1 VSVAAAPMT
10 PAKSQHNDAL
20 AAVEIF
26 RDLDRAGLA
35 AIAHKCAWRTYEAG
49 QQIVA
54 HLDDTHDV
62 CFIVAGRVRVNIYSP
77 DGRDVT
83 FRDIGRG
90 EIFGELAAIDGA
102 PRSANVVALVDTTI
116 ASLRAKEFW
125 QVLRDHPTVAAA
137 TLRRLVRLVRSLS
150 ERVYEFST
158 LAVRNRIHAELLR
171 LCRDHMITANQ
182 ATIDSA
188 PTHAEI
194 ASRIST
200 HREAV
205 SRELSDLVRA
215 GMIVRQ
221 GQALLI
227 KDVARLARLVE
238 TVGEP

>member
-1 VSVAAAPMT
+1 MRSEVPKA
-10 PAKSQHNDAL
+10 QHHDAL
-20 AAVEIF
+20 ATIEIF
-26 RDLDRAGLA
+26 RDLDRAGLS
-35 AIAHKCAWRTYEAG
+35 AIARQCAWRTYAAE
-49 QQIVA
+49 QQIVGQ
-54 HLDDTHDV
+54 LDESREV
-62 CFIVAGRVRVNIYSP
+62 YFVLSGRARVNLYSP
-77 DGRDVT
+77 DGGDVT
-83 FRDIGRG
+83 FRDIGPG
-90 EIFGELAAIDGA
+90 DIFGELAAIDGA

-116 ASLRAKEFW
+116 ASLRANEFW
-125 QVLRDHPTVAAA
+125 QVLRDHPAVAAA

-158 LAVRNRIHAELLR
+158 FAVRNRIHAELLR
-171 LCRDHMITANQ
+171 LGRDHTIAANQ
-182 ATIDSA
+182 ATIDPA

-215 GMIVRQ
+215 GVIVRQ

-227 KDVARLARLVE
+227 KDVARLAHLVE

>member
-1 VSVAAAPMT
+1 MRSGAPKAQ
-10 PAKSQHNDAL
+10 PHDAL

-26 RDLDRAGLA
+26 RDLDGAGLA
-35 AIAHKCAWRTYEAG
+35 AIARQCAWRTYTAE
-49 QQIVA
+49 QQIVGQ
-54 HLDDTHDV
+54 LDQSRDV
-62 CFIVAGRVRVNIYSP
+62 YFILTGRARVNLYSP

-83 FRDIGRG
+83 FRDIGPG
-90 EIFGELAAIDGA
+90 EIFGELAAIDAA
-102 PRSANVVALVDTTI
+102 PRSANVVALDETTI
-116 ASLRAKEFW
+116 ASLRAGEFV
-125 QVLRDHPTVAAA
+125 QILRDHPAVAAA

-171 LCRDHMITANQ
+171 QGRDRMTATNQ
-182 ATIDSA
+182 ATIDPA

-215 GMIVRQ
+215 GVIARQ

-227 KDVARLARLVE
+227 KDVARLANLVE

>member
-1 VSVAAAPMT
+1 MRSDLPKAP
-10 PAKSQHNDAL
+10 PADAL
-20 AAVEIF
+20 ATIDIF

-35 AIAHKCAWRTYEAG
+35 AIARRCAWRTYAAE
-49 QQIVA
+49 QQIVGQSDESREVYFV
-54 HLDDTHDV
+54 LS
-62 CFIVAGRVRVNIYSP
+62 GRARVNLYSP

-83 FRDIGRG
+83 FRDIGPG
-90 EIFGELAAIDGA
+90 EIFGELAAIDDA
-102 PRSANVVALVDTTI
+102 PRSANVVALVDTSI
-116 ASLRAKEFW
+116 ASLRASEFS
-125 QVLRDHPTVAAA
+125 QVLHDHPAVAAA

-171 LCRDHMITANQ
+171 LGRDRMSAANQ
-182 ATIDSA
+182 AIIDPA

-215 GMIVRQ
+215 GVIVRQ

-227 KDVARLARLVE
+227 KDVARLADLVD
-238 TVGEP
+238 TVGAP

>member
-1 VSVAAAPMT
+1 MRSNVPKAQP
-10 PAKSQHNDAL
+10 HDAL

-26 RDLDRAGLA
+26 RDLDRAGLS
-35 AIAHKCAWRTYEAG
+35 AIARQCAWRTYAAE
-49 QQIVA
+49 QQIVGQ
-54 HLDDTHDV
+54 LDESREV
-62 CFIVAGRVRVNIYSP
+62 YFVLSGRARVNLYSP

-83 FRDIGRG
+83 FRDIGPG
-90 EIFGELAAIDGA
+90 DIFGELAAIDGA

-116 ASLRAKEFW
+116 ASLRANEFW
-125 QVLRDHPTVAAA
+125 QVLRDHPAVAAA

-150 ERVYEFST
+150 ERIYEFST
-158 LAVRNRIHAELLR
+158 FAVRNRIHAELLR
-171 LCRDHMITANQ
+171 LGRDHTIAANQ
-182 ATIDSA
+182 ATIDPA

-215 GMIVRQ
+215 GVIVRQ

-227 KDVARLARLVE
+227 KDVARLAHLVE

>member
-1 VSVAAAPMT
+1 MRSNVPKAQP
-10 PAKSQHNDAL
+10 HDAL

-26 RDLDRAGLA
+26 HDLDRAGLS
-35 AIAHKCAWRTYEAG
+35 AIARQCAWRTYAAE
-49 QQIVA
+49 QQIVGQ
-54 HLDDTHDV
+54 LEESREV
-62 CFIVAGRVRVNIYSP
+62 YFVLSGRARVNLYSP

-83 FRDIGRG
+83 FRDIGPG
-90 EIFGELAAIDGA
+90 DIFGELAAIDGA

-116 ASLRAKEFW
+116 ASLRANEFW
-125 QVLRDHPTVAAA
+125 QVLRDHPAVAAA

-150 ERVYEFST
+150 ERIYEFST
-158 LAVRNRIHAELLR
+158 FAVRNRIHAELLR
-171 LCRDHMITANQ
+171 LGRDHTIAANQ
-182 ATIDSA
+182 ATIDPA

-215 GMIVRQ
+215 GVIVRQ

-227 KDVARLARLVE
+227 KDVARLAHLVE

>member
-1 VSVAAAPMT
+1 VNVV
-10 PAKSQHNDAL
+10 KGQHHGTL
-20 AAVEIF
+20 ATVEIF
-26 RDLDRAGLA
+26 RDLDRAGLS
-35 AIAHKCAWRTYEAG
+35 AIAHQCAWRTYAAE
-49 QQIVA
+49 QQIVGQ
-54 HLDDTHDV
+54 LDESREV
-62 CFIVAGRVRVNIYSP
+62 YFVLSGRARVNLYSP

-83 FRDIGRG
+83 FRDIGPG
-90 EIFGELAAIDGA
+90 EIFGELAAIDGE

-116 ASLRAKEFW
+116 ASLHANQFW
-125 QVLRDHPTVAAA
+125 QVLRDHPAVAAA

-171 LCRDHMITANQ
+171 LCRDHMIAANH
-182 ATIDSA
+182 ATIDPA

-215 GMIVRQ
+215 GVIVRQ

-227 KDVARLARLVE
+227 KDVARLAHLVE

>member
-1 VSVAAAPMT
+1 MRSEVPKA
-10 PAKSQHNDAL
+10 QHHDAL
-20 AAVEIF
+20 ATIEIF
-26 RDLDRAGLA
+26 RDLDRAGLS
-35 AIAHKCAWRTYEAG
+35 AIARQCAWRTYAAE
-49 QQIVA
+49 QQIVGQ
-54 HLDDTHDV
+54 LDESREV
-62 CFIVAGRVRVNIYSP
+62 YFVLSGRARVNLYSP
-77 DGRDVT
+77 DGGDVT
-83 FRDIGRG
+83 FRDIGPG
-90 EIFGELAAIDGA
+90 DIFGELAAIDGA

-116 ASLRAKEFW
+116 ASLRANEFW
-125 QVLRDHPTVAAA
+125 QVLRDHPAVAAA

-158 LAVRNRIHAELLR
+158 FAVRNRIHAELLR
-171 LCRDHMITANQ
+171 LCRDHTIAANQ
-182 ATIDSA
+182 ATIDPA

-215 GMIVRQ
+215 GVIVRQ

-227 KDVARLARLVE
+227 KDVARLAHLVE

>member
-1 VSVAAAPMT
+1 MRSEVPKA
-10 PAKSQHNDAL
+10 QHHDAL
-20 AAVEIF
+20 ATIEIF
-26 RDLDRAGLA
+26 RDLDRAGLS
-35 AIAHKCAWRTYEAG
+35 AIARQCAWRTYAAE
-49 QQIVA
+49 QQIVGQ
-54 HLDDTHDV
+54 LDESREV
-62 CFIVAGRVRVNIYSP
+62 YFVLSGRARVNLYSP

-83 FRDIGRG
+83 FRDIGPG

-116 ASLRAKEFW
+116 ASLRANEFW
-125 QVLRDHPTVAAA
+125 QVLRDHPAVAAA

-158 LAVRNRIHAELLR
+158 FAVRNRIHAELLR
-171 LCRDHMITANQ
+171 LCRDHTIAANQ
-182 ATIDSA
+182 ATIDPA

-215 GMIVRQ
+215 GVIVRQ

-227 KDVARLARLVE
+227 KDVARLAHLVE

>member
-1 VSVAAAPMT
+1 MRSEGVKAP
-10 PAKSQHNDAL
+10 SHEAL

-35 AIAHKCAWRTYEAG
+35 AIARRCAWRTYSAG
-49 QQIVA
+49 QQIVGQSDQSREVYFV
-54 HLDDTHDV
+54 LS
-62 CFIVAGRVRVNIYSP
+62 GRARVNLYSP

-83 FRDIGRG
+83 FRDIGPG
-90 EIFGELAAIDGA
+90 EIFGELAAIDEA
-102 PRSANVVALVDTTI
+102 PRSANVIALSDTTI
-116 ASLRAKEFW
+116 ASLRANEFR
-125 QVLRDHPTVAAA
+125 QVLGDHPAVAAA

-158 LAVRNRIHAELLR
+158 LAVKNRIHAELLR
-171 LCRDHMITANQ
+171 LGRDRMTAANQ
-182 ATIDSA
+182 ATIDPA

-215 GMIVRQ
+215 GVIARQ
-221 GQALLI
+221 GQTLI
-227 KDVARLARLVE
+227 IRDMARLANLVE
-238 TVGEP
+238 SIGAP